1 MGFLPKGT
9 FSFSIRMYREFFRD
23 EGIYIYIYKKRFPL
37 FKYSHFSLLFQTR
50 IFSKQK
56 ILLWKIVVSTL
67 LFPPPS
73 SPEVFLIER
82 RNCLTGAR
90 PSSGEWKR
98 RGTLL
103 CIPLANLFV
112 VLHVDYIEERRRIG
126 NLVVLGKTDASRYAP
141 SIKSERGES
150 FLSRGTH
157 NISPRLSECSAYAI
171 RGESI
176 PDSVLV
182 RL

>member
-1 MGFLPKGT
+1 MTK
-9 FSFSIRMYREFFRD
+9 E
-23 EGIYIYIYKKRFPL
+23 YIYIKEMKVLLIQIFP
-37 FKYSHFSLLFQTR
+37 FFPTVPNSNIR
-50 IFSKQK
+50 K
-56 ILLWKIVVSTL
+56 ILLWKIVSTL
-67 LFPPPS
+67 PFPPPS